1 MLVLLPRGPSTPS
14 PAIGGGLMW
23 AECESQWPKAN
34 SPTLPVARCHRQGPF
49 LYCSASPPPPQVE
62 SAAPDQL
69 RRRWLASAAAGTRRW
84 VAGRGTSTPPPSS
97 SSRPRPLRTSLLP
110 RCVSHLLPAAPPPHP
125 AIRRVFFLNRKGRF
139 CSRRGTWTSS
149 RHSPPSSRP
158 TPSAPRRRSSHSPQP
173 GR

>member
-1 MLVLLPRGPSTPS
+1 VGPRPRLQQLAADLCGPNASPNGPRPIVRRCQS
-14 PAIGGGLMW
+14 PA
-23 AECESQWPKAN
+23 ATDKAHFFTA
-34 SPTLPVARCHRQGPF
+34 PR
-49 LYCSASPPPPQVE
+49 PPPQVE

-84 VAGRGTSTPPPSS
+84 VARRGTSTPPPSS

-110 RCVSHLLPAAPPPHP
+110 RCVSPLLPAAPPPHP